1 MKCQTQSQLVACFK
15 MEPAENLTHITSSLS
30 LDEIPKTYP
39 EKDGFLRIPVHAV
52 NPHLICGLCQ
62 GYLYEACTITECM
75 HSFCKSCLVK
85 HLQRS
90 LNCPMCAI
98 LIHPTDPFVHIRLDG
113 LLQDIVY
120 ALLPQVEK
128 DETEKERLFYEKNGG
143 KRPAYKQELRRSCVS
158 KANLIKS
165 SPVTTKVSH
174 GHSQSIF
181 PPFVQ
186 TPPVALNLQ
195 CLEPNNKY
203 HRLEKPFVHVT
214 GRATIQNLTKF
225 LRKKLKITESQ
236 KVDMYCPGTSGMVCL
251 SDSHTLRAVKDL
263 YCHDANIVQLAY
275 EIKESCVDWPKNV

>member
-1 MKCQTQSQLVACFK
+1 
-15 MEPAENLTHITSSLS
+15 MESTESITRITSSLS
-30 LDEIPKTYP
+30 LNEIPNTYA

-128 DETEKERLFYEKNGG
+128 NEIENERLFYEQNGG
-143 KRPAYKQELRRSCVS
+143 KRPASKQETRRSS
-158 KANLIKS
+158 ANVIQS
-165 SPVTTKVSH
+165 SPNTPKATHSH
-174 GHSQSIF
+174 SIF
-181 PPFVQ
+181 QPYVQ
-186 TPPVALNLQ
+186 APPVALNLQ
-195 CLEPNNKY
+195 CLEPKSKS
-203 HRLEKPFVHVT
+203 HRLAKPFVHIT
-214 GRATIQNLTKF
+214 GRATIQHLTKF
-225 LRKKLKITESQ
+225 LKKKLQITDSQ
-236 KVDMYCPGTSGMVCL
+236 KVDLYCPGASGMVCL
-251 SDSHTLRAVKDL
+251 SDSHTLRTVKDL
-263 YCHDANIVQLAY
+263 YCHDTNILQLTY
-275 EIKESCVDWPKNV
+275 EISEP